1 VPRSAWLAVGA
12 VVGAVL
18 AVEIGLAV
26 QILVF
31 IAGAAVAGS
40 IVAQARRRVGLAAAW
55 VAVAAVVVR
64 VLVGSAMSPPA
75 SQATPGPLGPDS
87 WNHEAVVLTLNA
99 PANGQQ
105 RAVLELRPPDAP
117 ERVWASLPRYPQV
130 APGDVVRFGGALEA
144 APTDDGFG
152 QFLVRSGIGYTTLA
166 RELERLGADG
176 TPLAE
181 LEQVRRGAAAAIS
194 AVLPEPQAGLA
205 SAMSIGLRD
214 LVSRDVS
221 NDFRISGL
229 SHVVAISG
237 WHIAMLGAVV
247 AGMLG
252 RFGRRPRTAV
262 VLLAIVAYALFAGA
276 SPSILRAA
284 VMASVV
290 LLARES
296 GRRGSASAGLAL
308 TVAAMLVVDPATI
321 SDVGFQLSAAATAG
335 LLVWGTRCRDWLQT
349 RLPKRTPGWL
359 LESLAVSSAAQVAT
373 LPLVLLHFGSL
384 SLVSPLAN
392 LLIAPL
398 VAPAMLVTAVAFGS
412 GVLIGL
418 GAPALL
424 FAPLA
429 LVGSLV
435 IGATIAIAHF
445 CASLPM
451 ANVVLAE
458 PLNLLAA
465 GACVAIVGWLV
476 RPRRVR
482 GPAPTILQIAP
493 ITSTTREKSASAHP
507 SHSLAA
513 AAAIVTLAILLVAAN
528 GSRPDG
534 RLHITVLDVGQ
545 GDAILLQGP
554 SGGRA
559 LVDTGPDPDRLVSLL
574 DQRIPAW
581 DRRLDLVV
589 LTHPHEDHVA
599 GLAAVMDRYSIKE
612 IAEPGM
618 IGPGPGDAA
627 YRRRLAELGRQSRIL
642 AAGDAVWLDGIR
654 MDVDWPLPDT
664 VPLNP
669 PDTGTGI
676 NNVSIVLD
684 LHFGSRRVVLA
695 GDVEQQIDQ
704 QLLAEGIA
712 RDQRPLDLLKVAHH
726 GSGTATTDAF
736 VEQMHPRVAVVSAG
750 WGNPY
755 GHPSPQTVARL
766 AASGAKVYRT
776 DLDGSVEISTNG
788 TDLVANSSGG
798 RPHPQG
804 QLPAVPPGIGFCP
817 IPDAPIGRGRRR
829 TYNRPDDNPDTC
841 GSREDPPGS
850 RSARVVTGSQRGS
863 RGRRCLSGRRDRQ
876 ARARDQSRARGGGRS
891 SP

>member
-1 VPRSAWLAVGA
+1 VWLALGA

-18 AVEIGLAV
+18 AIEIGLEAQILVCIAGAAALASVVASARRHAGLAAASVAVAVVVVRAIIGLAV
-26 QILVF
+26 AAPASPATPSQ
-31 IAGAAVAGS
+31 AGA
-40 IVAQARRRVGLAAAW
+40 
-55 VAVAAVVVR
+55 
-64 VLVGSAMSPPA
+64 
-75 SQATPGPLGPDS
+75 DS
-87 WNHEAVVLTLNA
+87 WSHEAVVLSLNA

-117 ERVWASLPRYPQV
+117 ERVWASLPRYPEV
-130 APGDVVRFGGALEA
+130 APGDLVRFGGALES
-144 APTDDGFG
+144 APTDEGFG

-176 TPLAE
+176 SPLAE
-181 LEQVRRGAAAAIS
+181 LEQIRRGAATAIS
-194 AVLPEPQAGLA
+194 LALPEPQAGLA

-247 AGMLG
+247 AGMAG
-252 RFGRRPRTAV
+252 RIGRRPRTLV
-262 VLLAIVAYALFAGA
+262 VLFAICAYAIFAGA

-284 VMASVV
+284 VMASIV
-290 LLARES
+290 LVARES
-296 GRRGSASAGLAL
+296 GRKGSASAGLAL
-308 TVAAMLVVDPATI
+308 TVAGMLVVDPATI

-335 LLVWGTRCRDWLQT
+335 LLIWGTRCRDWLQT
-349 RLPKRTPGWL
+349 RLPRRTPAWL
-359 LESLAVSSAAQVAT
+359 LESLAVSSAAQAAT
-373 LPLVLLHFGSL
+373 LPLVLLHFGTL

-392 LLIAPL
+392 LLISPL
-398 VAPAMLVTAVAFGS
+398 VAPAMLLTAVAFGC
-412 GVLIGL
+412 GVFIGL
-418 GAPALL
+418 GVPALL

-429 LVGSLV
+429 LVGSLA

-458 PLNLLAA
+458 PLNLVAA
-465 GACVAIVGWLV
+465 GACLAGVAWLG
-476 RPRRVR
+476 RPR
-482 GPAPTILQIAP
+482 PAASPAATALPTAPSAPTA
-493 ITSTTREKSASAHP
+493 STAREQPTSAHR
-507 SHSLAA
+507 SRRFAA
-513 AAAIVTLAILLVAAN
+513 AAAIVGLAVLLVAAN

-554 SGGRA
+554 NGGRA
-559 LVDTGPDPDRLVSLL
+559 LVDTGPDPDRLISLL

-627 YRRRLAELGRQSRIL
+627 YRRRLAEEGRQSRTL

-654 MDVDWPLPDT
+654 MDVDWPLPGT
-664 VPLNP
+664 VPLTP

-695 GDVEQQIDQ
+695 GDVEQQIDP

-712 RDQRPLDLLKVAHH
+712 RDQRPLDVLKVAHH

-736 VEQMHPRVAVVSAG
+736 VEQMQPRVAVVSAG

-766 AASGAKVYRT
+766 ATSGAKVYRT

-788 TDLVANSSGG
+788 TDLVANASGG

-804 QLPAVPPGIGFCP
+804 QVPPPPPGIGFCP
-817 IPDAPIGRGRRR
+817 IPDGPIRRGRRR
-829 TYNRPDDNPDTC
+829 TYNRPHDDPDPNR
-841 GSREDPPGS
+841 SREDPHGP
-850 RSARVVTGSQRGS
+850 RSARVAHSAQRCG
-863 RGRRCLSGRRDRQ
+863 RGCRCLSGRRDR
-876 ARARDQSRARGGGRS
+876 
-891 SP
+891 

>member
-1 VPRSAWLAVGA
+1 MPRSAWLAVGA

-18 AVEIGLAV
+18 AVEIGLGV
-26 QILVF
+26 QILVC
-31 IAGAAVAGS
+31 IAGAAVAAS
-40 IVAQARRRVGLAAAW
+40 VVATARRHAGLAAAS
-55 VAVAAVVVR
+55 VAVAVVGGR
-64 VLVGSAMSPPA
+64 AIIGLVLVSPALPVV
-75 SQATPGPLGPDS
+75 PGQIDTDS
-87 WNHEAVVLTLNA
+87 WSHEAVVLSLNA

-117 ERVWASLPRYPQV
+117 ERVWASLPRYPDI
-130 APGDVVRFGGALEA
+130 APGDVVRFGGALEV
-144 APTDDGFG
+144 APTDEGFG

-176 TPLAE
+176 SPLAE
-181 LEQVRRGAAAAIS
+181 LEQIRRGAATAIS
-194 AVLPEPQAGLA
+194 LALPEPQAGLA

-252 RFGRRPRTAV
+252 RIGRRPRTMI
-262 VLLAIVAYALFAGA
+262 VLLAICAYATFAGA

-284 VMASVV
+284 VMASIV
-290 LLARES
+290 LVARES

-308 TVAAMLVVDPATI
+308 TVAGMLVVDPVTI

-349 RLPKRTPGWL
+349 RLPRRTPTWL
-359 LESLAVSSAAQVAT
+359 LESLAVSSAAQAAT
-373 LPLVLLHFGSL
+373 LPLVLLHFGTL

-398 VAPAMLVTAVAFGS
+398 VAPAMLLTAVAFAC
-412 GVLIGL
+412 GVFIGL
-418 GAPALL
+418 GVPALL

-429 LVGSLV
+429 LVGSLT
-435 IGATIAIAHF
+435 IGATIAIAHL

-451 ANVVLAE
+451 ANVVLAT
-458 PLNLLAA
+458 PLNLVAASACLAA
-465 GACVAIVGWLV
+465 VAWLV
-476 RPRRVR
+476 RPRRAPN
-482 GPAPTILQIAP
+482 PALTVLPASPTVPAV
-493 ITSTTREKSASAHP
+493 ASAREQPVAAHR
-507 SHSLAA
+507 SRRFAA
-513 AAAIVTLAILLVAAN
+513 AAATVALAVLLVAAT

-554 SGGRA
+554 NGGRA
-559 LVDTGPDPDRLVSLL
+559 LVDTGPDPDRLISLL

-627 YRRRLAELGRQSRIL
+627 YRRRLAELGRQSRTL

-654 MDVDWPLPDT
+654 MDVDWPLPGT
-664 VPLNP
+664 VPLKP
-669 PDTGTGI
+669 VDTGTGI

-684 LHFGSRRVVLA
+684 LHYGSRRVVLA
-695 GDVEQQIDQ
+695 GDVEQQIDP

-712 RDQRPLDLLKVAHH
+712 RDQRPLDVLKVAHH
-726 GSGTATTDAF
+726 GSGTATTDEF
-736 VEQMHPRVAVVSAG
+736 VEQMQPRVAVVSAG

-766 AASGAKVYRT
+766 AATGARVYRT
-776 DLDGSVEISTNG
+776 DLDGSVEVSTNG
-788 TDLVANSSGG
+788 TDLVANASGG
-798 RPHPQG
+798 RPHPAG
-804 QLPAVPPGIGFCP
+804 QLPARPPGIGFCP
-817 IPDAPIGRGRRR
+817 IPDAPIR
-829 TYNRPDDNPDTC
+829 
-841 GSREDPPGS
+841 
-850 RSARVVTGSQRGS
+850 
-863 RGRRCLSGRRDRQ
+863 
-876 ARARDQSRARGGGRS
+876 RARRGVRTSWRRA
-891 SP
+891 

>member
-1 VPRSAWLAVGA
+1 MPRSAWLAVGA

-18 AVEIGLAV
+18 AVELALAV
-26 QILVF
+26 EILF
-31 IAGAAVAGS
+31 GIAGFGVCGGVVAS
-40 IVAQARRRVGLAAAW
+40 ARRRFGLAAAS
-55 VAVAAVVVR
+55 VAVAVVVAR
-64 VLVGSAMSPPA
+64 ALIGSALALPV
-75 SQATPGPLGPDS
+75 ATPATTGVEADS
-87 WNHEAVVLTLNA
+87 WNHEAVVLSLSA

-117 ERVWASLPRYPQV
+117 DRVWASLPRYPSI
-130 APGDVVRFGGALEA
+130 AMGDVVRFGGTLEA

-152 QFLVRSGIGYTTLA
+152 QFLVRSGIGYTTRA
-166 RELERLGADG
+166 RELERLGGDG
-176 TPLAE
+176 SPMAE

-194 AVLPEPQAGLA
+194 AALPEPQAGLG

-221 NDFRISGL
+221 NDFRVSGL

-252 RFGRRPRTAV
+252 RIGRRPRTIV
-262 VLLAIVAYALFAGA
+262 VLLAICAYAIFAGA

-284 VMASVV
+284 VMASIV

-308 TVAAMLVVDPATI
+308 TVAGMLVIDPATV

-335 LLVWGTRCRDWLQT
+335 LLVWGTRARDWLQS
-349 RLPKRTPGWL
+349 RLPRRTPGWL
-359 LESLAVSSAAQVAT
+359 LESLAVSSAAQAAT
-373 LPLVLLHFGSL
+373 LPLVLLHFGTL

-398 VAPAMLVTAVAFGS
+398 VAPAMLVTAVAFGI
-412 GVLIGL
+412 GVFIGL
-418 GAPALL
+418 GVPALL

-435 IGATIAIAHF
+435 IGATIAIAHL

-451 ANVVLAE
+451 ANVALAV
-458 PLNLLAA
+458 PLNLVAA
-465 GACVAIVGWLV
+465 GACLGAVAWLS
-476 RPRRVR
+476 RPRRAAR
-482 GPAPTILQIAP
+482 AAPTDLP
-493 ITSTTREKSASAHP
+493 ITSTARDADGHGPARRSRRF
-507 SHSLAA
+507 AA
-513 AAAIVTLAILLVAAN
+513 AAAAVGLAVLLVAAN

-534 RLHITVLDVGQ
+534 RLHVTVLDVGQ

-554 SGGRA
+554 NGGRA
-559 LVDTGPDPDRLVSLL
+559 LVDTGPDPDRLISLL

-581 DRRLDLVV
+581 DRRFDLVV

-642 AAGDAVWLDGIR
+642 GAGDAVWLDGIR
-654 MDVDWPLPDT
+654 MDVDWPLPGT
-664 VPLNP
+664 VPLTP

-695 GDVEQQIDQ
+695 GDVEQQIDP
-704 QLLAEGIA
+704 QLLAQGIA
-712 RDQRPLDLLKVAHH
+712 RDQRPLDVLKVAHH

-736 VEQMHPRVAVVSAG
+736 VQQMRPRVAVVSAG

-766 AASGAKVYRT
+766 TAGGAKVYRT
-776 DLDGSVEISTNG
+776 DLDGSVDISTNG
-788 TDLVANSSGG
+788 TDLVANASGG
-798 RPHPQG
+798 RPHPAG
-804 QLPAVPPGIGFCP
+804 QLPNPPPGIGFCP
-817 IPDAPIGRGRRR
+817 VPDAPIRRGRRR
-829 TYNRPDDNPDTC
+829 TYNPPDDDPESSR
-841 GSREDPPGS
+841 SREDPQGS
-850 RSARVVTGSQRGS
+850 GSARLAAG
-863 RGRRCLSGRRDRQ
+863 
-876 ARARDQSRARGGGRS
+876 
-891 SP
+891 P

>member
-1 VPRSAWLAVGA
+1 M
-12 VVGAVL
+12 
-18 AVEIGLAV
+18 I
-26 QILVF
+26 
-31 IAGAAVAGS
+31 
-40 IVAQARRRVGLAAAW
+40 
-55 VAVAAVVVR
+55 
-64 VLVGSAMSPPA
+64 
-75 SQATPGPLGPDS
+75 
-87 WNHEAVVLTLNA
+87 
-99 PANGQQ
+99 
-105 RAVLELRPPDAP
+105 
-117 ERVWASLPRYPQV
+117 
-130 APGDVVRFGGALEA
+130 
-144 APTDDGFG
+144 
-152 QFLVRSGIGYTTLA
+152 
-166 RELERLGADG
+166 
-176 TPLAE
+176 
-181 LEQVRRGAAAAIS
+181 
-194 AVLPEPQAGLA
+194 
-205 SAMSIGLRD
+205 
-214 LVSRDVS
+214 
-221 NDFRISGL
+221 
-229 SHVVAISG
+229 
-237 WHIAMLGAVV
+237 
-247 AGMLG
+247 
-252 RFGRRPRTAV
+252 
-262 VLLAIVAYALFAGA
+262 VLLAICAYAVFAGA

-284 VMASVV
+284 VMASIV

-335 LLVWGTRCRDWLQT
+335 LLLWGTRCRDWLQS
-349 RLPKRTPGWL
+349 RLPRRTPGWL
-359 LESLAVSSAAQVAT
+359 LESLAVSSAAQGAT

-398 VAPAMLVTAVAFGS
+398 VAPSMLLTAVAFACG
-412 GVLIGL
+412 LFIGL
-418 GAPALL
+418 GVPALL

-435 IGATIAIAHF
+435 IGGTIAIARL
-445 CASLPM
+445 CATLPM
-451 ANVVLAE
+451 ANVMLVE
-458 PLNLLAA
+458 PLNLLAG
-465 GACVAIVGWLV
+465 GACLAAVTWLA
-476 RPRRVR
+476 RPR
-482 GPAPTILQIAP
+482 PAPSPAP
-493 ITSTTREKSASAHP
+493 NALPSATNTSTARDQHGSAHR
-507 SHSLAA
+507 SRSFAA
-513 AAAIVTLAILLVAAN
+513 AAATISLAVLLVAAN

-554 SGGRA
+554 NGGRA
-559 LVDTGPDPDRLVSLL
+559 LVDTGPDPDRLISLL

-627 YRRRLAELGRQSRIL
+627 YRRRLAELGRQSRVL

-664 VPLNP
+664 VPLKP

-695 GDVEQQIDQ
+695 GDVEQQIDP

-712 RDQRPLDLLKVAHH
+712 RDPRPLDVLKVAHH

-736 VEQMHPRVAVVSAG
+736 VEQMQPRVAVVSAG

-755 GHPSPQTVARL
+755 GHPSSQTVARL

-776 DLDGSVEISTNG
+776 DLDGSVEINTNG
-788 TDLVANSSGG
+788 TDLVANASGG
-798 RPHPQG
+798 RPHPSG
-804 QLPAVPPGIGFCP
+804 QVPSLPPGIGFCP
-817 IPDAPIGRGRRR
+817 ISDAPIRRGRRR
-829 TYNRPDDNPDTC
+829 TYNRPDDDPHPSR
-841 GSREDPPGS
+841 SREDFQGP
-850 RSARVVTGSQRGS
+850 
-863 RGRRCLSGRRDRQ
+863 
-876 ARARDQSRARGGGRS
+876 
-891 SP
+891 